1 MRVGSAVNLDAVKE
15 WGGALAV
22 VFSIGGIIY
31 SWLTRRSKENTE
43 TIKAMGENISG
54 RMEVIEKKLIS
65 DDRRIQRLEDNFKH
79 LPTKE
84 QISDLKVAITQ
95 VSTTVDST
103 NRTIT
108 RMETDIR
115 EFRKPKQ

>member
-1 MRVGSAVNLDAVKE
+1 MRVDSEMNLDAIKE

-22 VFSIGGIIY
+22 LFSIGGIVY
-31 SWLTRRSKENTE
+31 SWLTRRSKENAE
-43 TIKAMGENISG
+43 TITKMAEEISA
-54 RMEVIEKKLIS
+54 RLSVIEKKLIT

-84 QISDLKVAITQ
+84 QISELKVALTQ

-108 RMETDIR
+108 RMESDIR
-115 EFRKPKQ
+115 DFRKTK

>member
-1 MRVGSAVNLDAVKE
+1 MNLESLKE

-43 TIKAMGENISG
+43 TIKTMGENLSE
-54 RMEVIEKKLIS
+54 RLAVIEKKLVS
-65 DDRRIQRLEDNFKH
+65 DDRRIQHLEDNFKH

-84 QISDLKVAITQ
+84 QISELKVALTQ

-108 RMETDIR
+108 RMESDIR
-115 EFRKPKQ
+115 EFRKPAP

>member
-1 MRVGSAVNLDAVKE
+1 MNLDTFKE

-43 TIKAMGENISG
+43 TIKELAESLSERLKG
-54 RMEVIEKKLIS
+54 IEKKLIA
-65 DDRRIQRLEDNFKH
+65 DDRRIQHLEDDFKH

-84 QISDLKVAITQ
+84 QISELKVALAQ
-95 VSTTVDST
+95 VSTTVDNT
-103 NRTIT
+103 NKMIARL
-108 RMETDIR
+108 EEDIR
-115 EFRKPKQ
+115 ATGKPK

>member
-1 MRVGSAVNLDAVKE
+1 MRVGGAMIPDTIKE
-15 WGGALAV
+15 WGGAMAV

-43 TIKAMGENISG
+43 TIAKMGEDISG
-54 RMEVIEKKLIS
+54 RLKVIEKKLIA
-65 DDRRIQRLEDNFKH
+65 DDRRIQHLEDNFKH

-84 QISDLKVAITQ
+84 QISELKVALTQ

-115 EFRKPKQ
+115 EFRKTK